1 MNDEVEEVGEV
12 VPTLAIDEV
21 EEVGEVQP
29 TLANDEEVGWPFS
42 F

>member
-1 MNDEVEEVGEV
+1 MNDEVGEV
-12 VPTLAIDEV
+12 VPTLTIDEV